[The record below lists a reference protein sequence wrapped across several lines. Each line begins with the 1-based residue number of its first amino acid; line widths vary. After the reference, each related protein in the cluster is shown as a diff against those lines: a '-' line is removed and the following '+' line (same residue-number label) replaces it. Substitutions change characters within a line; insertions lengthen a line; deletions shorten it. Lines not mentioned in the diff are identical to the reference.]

1 MLLNLKLTALSF
13 LNIVTQTLVNYA
25 LGRVMS
31 SRQSLNSWKKLEILA
46 EEKQSQHMNDLFAND
61 SQRFDKFSIELPK
74 LLLDYS
80 KNLIDS
86 DVMTALFALADE
98 CEVTQWRKK
107 MFAGDKI
114 NKTEDRAVL
123 HTALRRSDT
132 TPLWVDGENISES
145 VASQLTKMEDFV
157 NRVRQGHWLGY
168 SGKRITDIVNIGVG
182 GSNLGPQMVTEAL
195 KHYSDNSVNVHY
207 VSNVDGAQIVEILR
221 PLDPEKVLFIV
232 SSKTFTT
239 TETMTNAKT
248 AINWLTASSFDDKSV
263 AKHFVAVTAN
273 KENAMSFGIEADN
286 IFDMW
291 DWVGG
296 RFSLWSAIGLAIA
309 LDLGFDKFKD
319 LLAGANEMDQH
330 FADAPIEQNMPAIMA
345 LLSVWNTTFLGAKS
359 QAILPYDQTLH
370 MLAAYLQQAEME
382 SNGKSVSWDGD
393 EINYATVP
401 SIWGELGINGQ
412 HAFYQ
417 YLHQSNNVVPA
428 DFIGSV
434 ESVTPVKGHHETL
447 MSNFFAQ
454 TQALMTGVNED
465 QVRTDLKAK
474 GRTAEYID
482 KVAPHKVHK
491 GNRPTNTLLLKRID
505 PKTLGSLIA
514 LYENKIFVQ
523 GIILQICSFDQW
535 GVELGKGL
543 AASIQE
549 ELESENVSSSHDCST
564 ARLIAYYKKATM
576 KS

>member
-1 MLLNLKLTALSF
+1 MFNVSFNRKLILFTGKNMSAR
-13 LNIVTQTLVNYA
+13 QTLA
-25 LGRVMS
+25 
-31 SRQSLNSWKKLEILA
+31 SWKKLQQLA
-46 EEKQSQHMNDLFAND
+46 QVKKSQHMNTLFAED
-61 SQRFDKFSIELPK
+61 SDRFNKFSIELPNM
-74 LLLDYS
+74 LLDYS

-86 DVMTALFALADE
+86 ETIDSLLALAKE
-98 CEVTQWRKK
+98 TEVEQWRER
-107 MFAGDKI
+107 MFRGDKI

-123 HTALRRSDT
+123 HTALRRQSDE
-132 TPLWVDGENISES
+132 PLILDGENITEH
-145 VASQLTKMEDFV
+145 VQQQLVKMEAFV
-157 NRVRQGHWLGY
+157 NRVREGHWKGY

-239 TETMTNAKT
+239 TETMTNART
-248 AINWLTASSFDDKSV
+248 AIKWLTSSSFDESSV

-273 KENAMSFGIEADN
+273 KENAMSFGIEEDN

-309 LDLGFDKFKD
+309 LDLGFEKFKE
-319 LLAGANEMDQH
+319 LLEGAHDMDQH
-330 FADAPIEQNMPAIMA
+330 FIKAPLKDNMPAIMA
-345 LLSVWNTTFLGAKS
+345 LISVWNTTFLGSQS

-370 MLAAYLQQAEME
+370 MLTAYLQQAEME
-382 SNGKSVSWDGD
+382 SNGKSVTWHGD
-393 EINYATVP
+393 EVDYATVP

-447 MSNFFAQ
+447 MANFFAQ
-454 TQALMTGVNED
+454 TQALMAGVDEK
-465 QVRTDLKAK
+465 QVRADLKAK
-474 GRTAEYID
+474 GRTPDYID

-491 GNRPTNTLLLKRID
+491 GNRPTNTILLKRID

-514 LYENKIFVQ
+514 AYEHKIFVQ

-543 AASIQE
+543 AADIQH
-549 ELESENVSSSHDCST
+549 ELENDAISEHHDCST
-564 ARLIAYYKKATM
+564 ASLM
-576 KS
+576 KFYQEAK

>member
-1 MLLNLKLTALSF
+1 
-13 LNIVTQTLVNYA
+13 
-25 LGRVMS
+25 
-31 SRQSLNSWKKLEILA
+31 
-46 EEKQSQHMNDLFAND
+46 MNDLFQQD
-61 SQRFDKFSIELPK
+61 PQRFNKFSVELPN

-86 DVMTALFALADE
+86 ETMETLLALAE
-98 CEVTQWRKK
+98 ETEVANWRSK
-107 MFAGDKI
+107 MFAGERI
-114 NKTEDRAVL
+114 NKTENRPVL
-123 HTALRRSDT
+123 HTALRRQSGE
-132 TPLWVDGENISES
+132 PLIVDGENITQQ
-145 VASQLTKMEDFV
+145 VGDQLNKMREFAEK
-157 NRVRQGHWLGY
+157 VRQGKWLGY

-207 VSNVDGAQIVEILR
+207 VSNVDGAQIVETLR
-221 PLDPEKVLFIV
+221 PLDPQKVLFIV

-239 TETMTNAKT
+239 TETMTNART
-248 AINWLTASSFDDKSV
+248 AINWLTAASFDQNAV

-273 KENAMSFGIEADN
+273 KENAMGFGIEAQN

-296 RFSLWSAIGLAIA
+296 RFSLWSAIGLPIA
-309 LDLGFDKFKD
+309 LDIGFEKFEELLLG
-319 LLAGANEMDQH
+319 ASEMDEH
-330 FADAPIEQNMPAIMA
+330 FIDAPLSENMPTIMA

-382 SNGKSVSWDGD
+382 SNGKSVSWDGE
-393 EINYATVP
+393 EIEYATVP

-454 TQALMTGVNED
+454 TQALMTGVNEQ
-465 QVRTDLKAK
+465 QVREDLRAK
-474 GRTAEYID
+474 GRSEDYID
-482 KVAPHKVHK
+482 NIAPHKVHK

-505 PKTLGSLIA
+505 PKSLGALIA
-514 LYENKIFVQ
+514 LYEQKIFVQ
-523 GIILQICSFDQW
+523 GIILKICSFDQW

-543 AASIQE
+543 AANIQQ
-549 ELESENVSSSHDCST
+549 ELESENGGIETLAHHDSST
-564 ARLIAYYKKATM
+564 ANLISFYK
-576 KS
+576 SQQNG

>member
-1 MLLNLKLTALSF
+1 MSDR
-13 LNIVTQTLVNYA
+13 QTLA
-25 LGRVMS
+25 
-31 SRQSLNSWKKLEILA
+31 SWKKLQQLA
-46 EEKQSQHMNDLFAND
+46 LDKKSQHMNTLFAND
-61 SQRFDKFSIELPK
+61 SERFEKFSIELPN

-80 KNLIDS
+80 KNLIDCETLDS
-86 DVMTALFALADE
+86 LLDLAE
-98 CEVTQWRKK
+98 ETEVCQWRTK
-107 MFAGDKI
+107 MFTGAKI
-114 NKTEDRAVL
+114 NKTEERAVL
-123 HTALRRSDT
+123 HTALRRQSDE
-132 TPLWVDGENISES
+132 PLILDGENITEH
-145 VASQLTKMEDFV
+145 VQSQLEKMEGFV
-157 NRVRQGHWLGY
+157 NKVRQGHWLGY

-195 KHYSDNSVNVHY
+195 KHYSDGGVNVHY
-207 VSNVDGAQIVEILR
+207 VSNVDGAQIVEVLR
-221 PLDPEKVLFIV
+221 PLDPQKVLFIV

-248 AINWLTASSFDDKSV
+248 AMKWLTSSSFDEKSV

-273 KENAMSFGIEADN
+273 KENAMSLGIEEQN
-286 IFDMW
+286 VFDMW

-309 LDLGFDKFKD
+309 LDLGFDKFKE
-319 LLAGANEMDQH
+319 LLEGANEMDQH
-330 FADAPIEQNMPAIMA
+330 FINAPLKNNMPAIMA
-345 LLSVWNTTFLGAKS
+345 LISVWNTTFLGARS

-370 MLAAYLQQAEME
+370 MLSAYLQQAEME
-382 SNGKSVSWDGD
+382 SNGKSVTWDGD
-393 EINYATVP
+393 EVNYATVP

-447 MSNFFAQ
+447 MANFFAQ
-454 TQALMTGVNED
+454 TQALMAGVNEK
-465 QVRTDLKAK
+465 QVRADLKAK
-474 GRTAEYID
+474 GRTPDYID

-491 GNRPTNTLLLKRID
+491 GNRPTNTILLKRID

-514 LYENKIFVQ
+514 AYEHKIFVQ

-543 AASIQE
+543 AAEIQE
-549 ELESENVSSSHDCST
+549 ELESNNISQKHDCST
-564 ARLIAYYKKATM
+564 ASLM
-576 KS
+576 KFYQEAK

>member
-1 MLLNLKLTALSF
+1 
-13 LNIVTQTLVNYA
+13 
-25 LGRVMS
+25 MS
-31 SRQSLNSWKKLEILA
+31 SRQTLASWKKLQLLA
-46 EEKQSQHMNDLFAND
+46 KDKKSQHMNTLFAQD
-61 SQRFDKFSIELPK
+61 SERFNKFSIELPNM
-74 LLLDYS
+74 LLDYS

-86 DVMTALFALADE
+86 ETIEALLALADE
-98 CEVTQWRKK
+98 TEVCNWRTK
-107 MFAGDKI
+107 MFAGEKI

-123 HTALRRSDT
+123 HTALRRQSDE
-132 TPLWVDGENISES
+132 PLIIDGDN
-145 VASQLTKMEDFV
+145 VTDHVQKQLTEMEVFV
-157 NRVRQGHWLGY
+157 NKVRQGHWLGY

-195 KHYSDNSVNVHY
+195 KHYSDGSVNVHY
-207 VSNVDGAQIVEILR
+207 VSNVDGAQIVEVLR
-221 PLDPEKVLFIV
+221 PLEPEKVLFIV

-239 TETMTNAKT
+239 TETMTNART
-248 AINWLTASSFDDKSV
+248 AMKWLTSASFDEKSV

-273 KENAMSFGIEADN
+273 KENAMNFGIEEQN

-309 LDLGFDKFKD
+309 LDLGFDKFKE
-319 LLAGANEMDQH
+319 LLSGAHDMDQH
-330 FADAPIEQNMPAIMA
+330 FINAPLKDNLPAIMA
-345 LLSVWNTTFLGAKS
+345 LISVWNTSFLGSQS

-370 MLAAYLQQAEME
+370 MLTAYLQQAEME
-382 SNGKSVSWDGD
+382 SNGKSVSWEGEEVD
-393 EINYATVP
+393 YATVP

-447 MSNFFAQ
+447 MANFFAQ
-454 TQALMTGVNED
+454 TQALMAGVNEE
-465 QVRTDLKAK
+465 QVRADLKAK
-474 GRTAEYID
+474 GRTDDYID

-491 GNRPTNTLLLKRID
+491 GNRPTNTILLKRID
-505 PKTLGSLIA
+505 PRTLGSLIA
-514 LYENKIFVQ
+514 AYEHKIFVQ
-523 GIILQICSFDQW
+523 GIVLQICSFDQW

-543 AASIQE
+543 AADIQN
-549 ELESENVSSSHDCST
+549 ELESNNISEEHDCST
-564 ARLIAYYKKATM
+564 SSLLKFYQAAK
-576 KS
+576 

>member
-1 MLLNLKLTALSF
+1 
-13 LNIVTQTLVNYA
+13 
-25 LGRVMS
+25 MS
-31 SRQSLNSWKKLEILA
+31 SRQTLNSWKKLTQLA
-46 EEKQSQHMNDLFAND
+46 EKNKSQHMNDLFAED
-61 SQRFDKFSIELPK
+61 EQRFDKFSIELPR

-86 DVMTALFALADE
+86 ETISLLLELADE
-98 CEVTQWRKK
+98 SSVVDWREK
-107 MFAGDKI
+107 MFSGQKI

-123 HTALRRSDT
+123 HTALRRKSDE
-132 TPLWVDGENISES
+132 PLIVDGENITSH
-145 VASQLTKMEDFV
+145 VQSQLAKMEIFV
-157 NRVRQGHWLGY
+157 NQVRQGHWLGY

-195 KHYSDNSVNVHY
+195 THYSDNSVNVHY
-207 VSNVDGAQIVEILR
+207 VSNVDGTQIAEILR
-221 PLDPEKVLFIV
+221 RLDPEKVLFIV

-239 TETMTNAKT
+239 TETMTNART
-248 AINWLTASSFDDKSV
+248 AINWLTASSFDENSV

-273 KENAMSFGIEADN
+273 KENAMGFGIGEEN
-286 IFDMW
+286 IFDLW

-309 LDLGFDKFKD
+309 LDLGFDKFKE
-319 LLAGANEMDQH
+319 LLAGAYEMDQH
-330 FADAPIEQNMPAIMA
+330 FLTAPLEKNMPTIMA
-345 LLSVWNTTFLGAKS
+345 LLSVWNTTFLGARS

-382 SNGKSVSWDGD
+382 SNGKSVTWDGD
-393 EINYATVP
+393 EVDYATVP

-434 ESVTPVKGHHETL
+434 ESVTPVKGHHATL

-454 TQALMTGVNED
+454 TQALMTGVNEE
-465 QVRTDLKAK
+465 QVRADLKAK
-474 GRTAEYID
+474 GRTQEYID

-491 GNRPTNTLLLKRID
+491 GNRPTNTILLKRID
-505 PKTLGSLIA
+505 PTTLGSLIA
-514 LYENKIFVQ
+514 LYEHKIFVQ

-543 AASIQE
+543 AATIQD
-549 ELESENVSSSHDCST
+549 ELESDKVSLTHDCST
-564 ARLIAYYKKATM
+564 ENLIKYFKQAKKF
-576 KS
+576 

>member
-1 MLLNLKLTALSF
+1 MPDR
-13 LNIVTQTLVNYA
+13 QTLA
-25 LGRVMS
+25 
-31 SRQSLNSWKKLEILA
+31 SWKKLEQLA
-46 EEKQSQHMNDLFAND
+46 QDKKSQHMNTLFAND
-61 SQRFDKFSIELPK
+61 VKRFEKFSIELPNM
-74 LLLDYS
+74 LLDYS

-86 DVMTALFALADE
+86 ETLDCLLALANE
-98 CEVTQWRKK
+98 TEVCDWRTK
-107 MFAGDKI
+107 MFTGAKI

-123 HTALRRSDT
+123 HTALRRQSDE
-132 TPLWVDGENISES
+132 PLIVDGDNVTEHVQN
-145 VASQLTKMEDFV
+145 QLAKMEIFV
-157 NRVRQGHWLGY
+157 DKVRQGHWLGY

-195 KHYSDNSVNVHY
+195 KHYSDGSVKVHY
-207 VSNVDGAQIVEILR
+207 VSNVDGAQIVEVLR
-221 PLDPEKVLFIV
+221 PLDPQKVLFIV

-248 AINWLTASSFDDKSV
+248 AIKWLTSSSFDEKSV

-273 KENAMSFGIEADN
+273 KENAMSFGIEEHN

-296 RFSLWSAIGLAIA
+296 RFSLWSAIGLAVA
-309 LDLGFDKFKD
+309 LDLGFDKFEE
-319 LLAGANEMDQH
+319 LLEGAHEMDQH
-330 FADAPIEQNMPAIMA
+330 FINAPLEENMPAIMA
-345 LLSVWNTTFLGAKS
+345 LISVWNTTFLGARS

-370 MLAAYLQQAEME
+370 MLSAYLQQAEME
-382 SNGKSVSWDGD
+382 SNGKSVTWDGD
-393 EINYATVP
+393 EVNYATVP

-434 ESVTPVKGHHETL
+434 ESVTPVQGHHETL
-447 MSNFFAQ
+447 MANFFAQ
-454 TQALMTGVNED
+454 TQALMAGVDEQ
-465 QVRTDLKAK
+465 QVRADLKAK
-474 GRTAEYID
+474 GRTIDYID

-491 GNRPTNTLLLKRID
+491 GNRPTNTILLKRID

-514 LYENKIFVQ
+514 AYEHKIFVQ

-543 AASIQE
+543 AAEIQE
-549 ELESENVSSSHDCST
+549 ELSNNSISAKHDCST
-564 ARLIAYYKKATM
+564 ASLM
-576 KS
+576 KFYQNSK

>member
-1 MLLNLKLTALSF
+1 
-13 LNIVTQTLVNYA
+13 
-25 LGRVMS
+25 MS
-31 SRQSLNSWKKLEILA
+31 SRQSLSSWKKLVNHAQEM
-46 EEKQSQHMNDLFAND
+46 KSQHMNDLFREDKN
-61 SQRFDKFSIELPK
+61 RFEKFSIELPNM
-74 LLLDYS
+74 LLDYS
-80 KNLIDS
+80 KNLIS
-86 DVMTALFALADE
+86 SETKQNLLELAQE
-98 CEVTQWRKK
+98 CNLEAWREK
-107 MFAGDKI
+107 MFAGEKI

-123 HTALRRSDT
+123 HSALRGSVDEN
-132 TPLWVDGENISES
+132 LIVDGENIQQQVNE
-145 VASQLTKMEDFV
+145 QLKKMAAFV
-157 NRVRQGHWLGY
+157 EKVRQGHWLGY
-168 SGKRITDIVNIGVG
+168 SGKRITNIVNIGVG

-195 KHYSDNSVNVHY
+195 KQYSDNCVSVHY
-207 VSNVDGAQIVEILR
+207 VSNVDGAQIADILR
-221 PLDPEKVLFIV
+221 PLEPENVLFIV

-248 AINWLTASSFDDKSV
+248 AINWLTAASFNDKAV

-273 KENAMSFGIEADN
+273 TDNAMSFGIQADN
-286 IFDMW
+286 IFDIW

-309 LDLGFDKFKD
+309 LDLGFDKFVQ
-319 LLAGANEMDQH
+319 LLEGAKAMDSH
-330 FADAPIEQNMPAIMA
+330 FSSAPLENNMPVIMA
-345 LLSVWNTTFLGAKS
+345 LISVWNTTFLGAKS

-382 SNGKSVSWDGD
+382 SNGKSVTWDGE
-393 EINYATVP
+393 EIDYPTVP

-434 ESVTPVKGHHETL
+434 ASVTPVKGHHETL
-447 MSNFFAQ
+447 MANFFAQ
-454 TQALMTGVNED
+454 TQALMTGVDEQ
-465 QVRTDLKAK
+465 QVREDLKAK
-474 GRTAEYID
+474 GRPVDYID

-505 PKTLGSLIA
+505 PFNLGQLIA
-514 LYENKIFVQ
+514 LYEQKIFVQ

-543 AASIQE
+543 AANIQQ
-549 ELESENVSSSHDCST
+549 ELESSVLSGNHDCST
-564 ARLIAYYKKATM
+564 KHLMNYYLTAQ
-576 KS
+576 

>member
-1 MLLNLKLTALSF
+1 
-13 LNIVTQTLVNYA
+13 
-25 LGRVMS
+25 MS
-31 SRQSLNSWKKLEILA
+31 TRQHLASWKKLQQLA
-46 EEKQSQHMNDLFAND
+46 QEKKSQHMNTLFAQD
-61 SQRFDKFSIELPK
+61 SERFEKFSIELPNM
-74 LLLDYS
+74 LLDYS

-86 DVMTALFALADE
+86 ETLDSLLALADE
-98 CEVTQWRKK
+98 TQVCNWREK
-107 MFAGDKI
+107 MISGKKI

-123 HTALRRSDT
+123 HTALRRQSNE
-132 TPLWVDGENISES
+132 PLIIDDENLTDH
-145 VASQLTKMEDFV
+145 VQSQLEKMEVFV
-157 NRVRQGHWLGY
+157 NKVRQGHWLGY

-195 KHYSDNSVNVHY
+195 KHYSDGSVNVHY
-207 VSNVDGAQIVEILR
+207 VSNVDGAQIVEVLR
-221 PLDPEKVLFIV
+221 PLDPKKVLFIV

-239 TETMTNAKT
+239 TETMTNART
-248 AINWLTASSFDDKSV
+248 AMQWLTSSSFDEKSV

-273 KENAMSFGIEADN
+273 KENAMSLGIEEEN

-309 LDLGFDKFKD
+309 LDLGFDKFQE
-319 LLAGANEMDQH
+319 LLEGAHDMDQH
-330 FADAPIEQNMPAIMA
+330 FINAPLKNNMPTIMA
-345 LLSVWNTTFLGAKS
+345 LISVWNTTFLGSQS

-370 MLAAYLQQAEME
+370 MLTAYLQQAEME
-382 SNGKSVSWDGD
+382 SNGKSVTWDG
-393 EINYATVP
+393 EAVNYATVP

-447 MSNFFAQ
+447 MANFFAQ
-454 TQALMTGVNED
+454 TQALMAGVDEK
-465 QVRTDLKAK
+465 QVRADLKAK
-474 GRTAEYID
+474 GRTEDYID

-491 GNRPTNTLLLKRID
+491 GNRPTNTILLKRID

-514 LYENKIFVQ
+514 AYEHKIFVQ

-543 AASIQE
+543 AAEIQN
-549 ELESENVSSSHDCST
+549 ELENNEISSQHDCST
-564 ARLIAYYKKATM
+564 ASLMAFYQ
-576 KS
+576 KSK

>member
-1 MLLNLKLTALSF
+1 
-13 LNIVTQTLVNYA
+13 
-25 LGRVMS
+25 MS
-31 SRQSLNSWKKLEILA
+31 SRQALSSWKKLQQLA
-46 EEKQSQHMNDLFAND
+46 VEKKSQHMNSFFAED
-61 SQRFDKFSIELPK
+61 SERFNKFSIELPK

-80 KNLIDS
+80 KNLIDVETMS
-86 DVMTALFALADE
+86 TLFDLAKE
-98 CEVTQWRKK
+98 TEVTQWREK
-107 MFAGDKI
+107 MFSGEKI
-114 NKTEDRAVL
+114 NKTENRAVL
-123 HTALRRSDT
+123 HTALRRPNDE
-132 TPLWVDGENISES
+132 PLFVDGEN
-145 VASQLTKMEDFV
+145 VTAHVQAQLANMDIFV
-157 NRVRQGHWLGY
+157 NKVRQGKWLGY

-221 PLDPEKVLFIV
+221 PLNPEKVLFIV

-248 AINWLTASSFDDKSV
+248 AINWLTSSSFDQKSV

-273 KENAMSFGIEADN
+273 KENAMSFGIVEDN

-296 RFSLWSAIGLAIA
+296 RFSLWSAIGLPIA
-309 LDLGFDKFKD
+309 LDLGFDQFKA
-319 LLAGANEMDQH
+319 LLKGAHEMDQH
-330 FADAPIEQNMPAIMA
+330 FINAPIEENMPMIMA
-345 LLSVWNTTFLGAKS
+345 LLSVWNTTFLGARS

-370 MLAAYLQQAEME
+370 MLSAYLQQAEME
-382 SNGKSVSWDGD
+382 SNGKSVTWDGD
-393 EINYATVP
+393 EVEYATVP

-454 TQALMTGVNED
+454 TQALMTGVNEE
-465 QVRTDLKAK
+465 QVRADLKAK
-474 GRTAEYID
+474 GRTQKYID
-482 KVAPHKVHK
+482 TVAPHKVHK
-491 GNRPTNTLLLKRID
+491 GNRPTNTILLKRID
-505 PKTLGSLIA
+505 PTTLGNLIA

-543 AASIQE
+543 AASIQK
-549 ELESENVSSSHDCST
+549 ELESDILSENHDCST
-564 ARLIAYYKKATM
+564 ENLIRFYKK
-576 KS
+576 SSEG